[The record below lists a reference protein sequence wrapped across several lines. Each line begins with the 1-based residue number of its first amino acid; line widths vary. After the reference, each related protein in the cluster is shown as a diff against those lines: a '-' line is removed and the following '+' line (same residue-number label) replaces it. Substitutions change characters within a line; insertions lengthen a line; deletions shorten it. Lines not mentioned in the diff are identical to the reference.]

1 MQLSLLDYQPRARH
15 TDRET
20 SHIAAEQA
28 RHFASDHHAKIL
40 RYLESVDP
48 VGKHYIAI
56 AEGTGLERHAVARR
70 LPELLRGG
78 FIFIVGTAVLP
89 GTNRKATLYRVTG
102 NGQRAAA

>member
-1 MQLSLLDYQPRARH
+1 MQLSLLDYRPLARH

-20 SHIAAEQA
+20 SHVAAEQA

-40 RYLESVDP
+40 RYLQSVDP

-56 AEGTGLERHAVARR
+56 AGGTGLERHAVARR

-78 FIFIVGTAVLP
+78 FIFIVDTAVLP
-89 GTNRKATLYRVTG
+89 GTNRRGTLYRIAG
-102 NGQRAAA
+102 KGQRRAA